1 MVTNQEHLNNLVAA
15 AFHREME
22 VYQYQINIDNYGVM
36 LAALPQDNWPDNLVQ
51 YKEAAIDKLPESLDD
66 DAVLTISEHQYRD
79 RIRNLLRT
87 EKVEQSKASRVRDA
101 LKVQIGS
108 DYDSLLAEYKTT
120 ASLG

>member
-1 MVTNQEHLNNLVAA
+1 MVTNQEHLNNLVVA

-66 DAVLTISEHQYRD
+66 ASIVLIADYQYRD
-79 RIRNLLRT
+79 RLRNLLRT
-87 EKVEQSKASRVRDA
+87 EKVEQNKAIRVRDA
-101 LKVQIGS
+101 LKSQIGA
-108 DYDSLLAEYKTT
+108 DYDALLASYKNNQP
-120 ASLG
+120 G